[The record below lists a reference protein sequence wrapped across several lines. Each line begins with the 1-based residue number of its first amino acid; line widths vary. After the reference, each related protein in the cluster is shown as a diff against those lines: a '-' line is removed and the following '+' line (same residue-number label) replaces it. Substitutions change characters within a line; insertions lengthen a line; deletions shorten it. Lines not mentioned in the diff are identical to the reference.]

1 MRVRPL
7 LLALAA
13 LTAFAACDSA
23 PAPAAG
29 LLDLAEPWVESTPEG
44 VGLQASAVDRAVERM
59 EAIPRARSL
68 LVVADGRL
76 VTEAGFHGAGRETLH
91 DVRSVTKSVVG
102 LLTGIAIERGH
113 LALDTPVP
121 DVLSDAR
128 FRPEHDAVTV
138 GHLLTM
144 TGGFAWNELS
154 DDDYARWIRSGA
166 PVGFLLDRPLA
177 DTPGTAFTYNSAAV
191 HLLGAAVAEAVGVPL
206 AEFAEEALFAPL
218 GIGPV
223 AWEPS
228 PDGRVNGGAGL
239 DLRARDLARLGQ
251 LVLQDGVSGERPVVP
266 SAWTV
271 ASTSP
276 SQSWRSTYGPLQDYT
291 YGRLWWTLDGPPRG
305 ALAWGYGGQFVLVVP
320 DRDLVLVAT
329 TDWRGVSGEAGGAD
343 ALEQAVLNVLLDLVD
358 EA

>member
-1 MRVRPL
+1 MRIRPSL
-7 LLALAA
+7 FALTLAA
-13 LTAFAACDSA
+13 LAACDSA
-23 PAPAAG
+23 PVPAIG
-29 LLDLAEPWVESTPEG
+29 PLDLAAPWVESPPEA
-44 VGLQASAVDRAVERM
+44 VGLRASALDRAVERM

-68 LVVADGRL
+68 LVVGDGRL
-76 VTEAGFHGAGRETLH
+76 VTEAAFHGADRATLH

-113 LALDTPVP
+113 LALDTPISS
-121 DVLSDAR
+121 VLSDAR

-144 TGGFAWNELS
+144 TGGFEWNELS
-154 DDDYARWIRSGA
+154 DDDYARWIRSGE

-191 HLLGAAVAEAVGVPL
+191 HLLGAVVAEAAGEPL
-206 AEFAEEALFAPL
+206 PDFAAEALFEPL

-251 LVLQDGVSGERPVVP
+251 LVLQDGLSGEQAVVS
-266 SAWTV
+266 SAWT
-271 ASTSP
+271 ASSTSP
-276 SQSWRSTYGPLQDYT
+276 SQPWRSTFGPLRSFT

-329 TDWRGVSGEAGGAD
+329 TDWRGVSGEPGGAD
-343 ALEQAVLNVLLDLVD
+343 ALEQAVLDVLLDLVR